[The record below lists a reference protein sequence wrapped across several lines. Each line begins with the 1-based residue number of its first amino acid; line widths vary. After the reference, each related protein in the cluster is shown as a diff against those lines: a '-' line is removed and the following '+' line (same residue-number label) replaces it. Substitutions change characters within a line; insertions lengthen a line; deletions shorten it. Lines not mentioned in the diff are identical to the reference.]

1 MAPHAIRRRPV
12 STVRLVAFLIAIGM
26 SVGFGY
32 SLGESAGRKA
42 STAGE
47 GVSQYQFDQMARQF
61 SRTVY
66 EQHASA
72 SPGADPVPAPA
83 REQKVPARPAP
94 RAAPATAEPDGNE

>member
-66 EQHASA
+66 EQHAA
-72 SPGADPVPAPA
+72 ATGTDPAPAPA
-83 REQKVPARPAP
+83 REQKSPPPPPP
-94 RAAPATAEPDGNE
+94 RAVPATAEPDGNE

>member
-42 STAGE
+42 STAGD

-61 SRTVY
+61 SRTVS
-66 EQHASA
+66 EQHPSA
-72 SPGADPVPAPA
+72 TGTAPPPPPA
-83 REQKVPARPAP
+83 REQNVPARPAP
-94 RAAPATAEPDGNE
+94 RALPATAEPDGNE